1 MFSTVTETAL
11 KDLNGI
17 GTERVEIP
25 AAEARGEEMDSR
37 VVLGNRQMAAVAFVI
52 LALLALVS
60 AMAYLA
66 GRVMT
71 AAQVTPQAGA
81 ARAPEQVIV
90 VDAKPAA
97 PVVVSPAAAVEAEP
111 VEVKPSSVKP
121 AVAVAKPGPV
131 EMPKAGEVYFQVGSV
146 DRGMAE
152 VSVEYIRRN
161 GLEARIAP
169 GATAEVFRVLV
180 GPVGTAEAPVAE
192 IEARLKG
199 LGFTPFVK
207 KY

>member
-17 GTERVEIP
+17 VTERVEIP
-25 AAEARGEEMDSR
+25 AAEAPGEAMDSR

-71 AAQVTPQAGA
+71 AAQVAPQVPA
-81 ARAPEQVIV
+81 AQAPGQVIV
-90 VDAKPAA
+90 VNAKPVAPAPVVLAPAAPVEAKPAA
-97 PVVVSPAAAVEAEP
+97 PVS
-111 VEVKPSSVKP
+111 
-121 AVAVAKPGPV
+121 KPGTV
-131 EMPKAGEVYFQVGSV
+131 EIPKAGEVYFQVGSV

-161 GLEARIAP
+161 GLEARVAP

-180 GPVGTAEAPVAE
+180 GPVGTAEAPAAE

-199 LGFTPFVK
+199 LGFTPFIK

>member
-97 PVVVSPAAAVEAEP
+97 PVVVSPA
-111 VEVKPSSVKP
+111 
-121 AVAVAKPGPV
+121 VAVAKAGPV
-131 EMPKAGEVYFQVGSV
+131 EMPKAGPVEMPKAGPVETPKAGEVYFQVGSV